1 MPHDISIVIPAY
13 NPAER
18 TFSRVLAAVEPLC
31 AQSDSRVECVIV
43 DNNSNPP
50 LREMRCVREFL
61 RNRANACLVREEAQG
76 LTFARLAGI
85 RATSAPVIVVFD
97 DDNVPSPDYLQVVTR
112 VMQAYPFVGVWG
124 PGSVDVELL
133 DPVPASLQQ
142 RVKAHH
148 GQKRIGS
155 VQYAMVPSTWYD
167 FYPIGMGQVIL
178 RDVAESYRRAVE
190 SGQLSATDRSG
201 GSLASAGDSQIVWQ
215 AINLGLAAGVHPD
228 LKLLHLIPGSRSTI
242 KYLRRLMFGCASSH
256 YRARA
261 QSFPQEAEA
270 LRRSVPSLAR
280 YGIQVSKVLMLSAS
294 RNRLRFLS
302 IDLAELLGEWCGHLS
317 VAGREKHWT
326 FALARRLGL
335 A

>member
-1 MPHDISIVIPAY
+1 MPHDVSIVIPAY

-31 AQSDSRVECVIV
+31 AQSDLRVECVIV

-50 LREMRCVREFL
+50 LREMRSVREFL
-61 RNRANACLVREEAQG
+61 RNRANARVVREEAQG

-85 RATSAPVIVVFD
+85 KATSGPVIVVFD
-97 DDNVPSPDYLQVVTR
+97 DDNVPGPNYLTVVSHLMR
-112 VMQAYPFVGVWG
+112 EYPFVGVWG
-124 PGSVDVELL
+124 PGNVDVELI

-148 GQKRIGS
+148 GQKRSRS
-155 VQYAMVPSTWYD
+155 VQYGLVPAAWYH
-167 FYPIGMGQVIL
+167 FYPIGMGQVIR

-201 GSLASAGDSQIVWQ
+201 GSLSSAGDCQIVWQ
-215 AINLGLAAGVHPD
+215 AINLGLAAGTHPD
-228 LKLLHLIPGSRSTI
+228 LTLLHLIPGSRSTI
-242 KYLRRLMFGCASSH
+242 KYLRRLMFGCAISH

-261 QSFPQEAEA
+261 QSFPEEAEA
-270 LRRSVPSLAR
+270 WRQSVPTLTR
-280 YGIQVSKVLMLSAS
+280 YVIQVSKVLMLSAS

-326 FALARRLGL
+326 FTLAKRLGL

>member
-1 MPHDISIVIPAY
+1 
-13 NPAER
+13 
-18 TFSRVLAAVEPLC
+18 
-31 AQSDSRVECVIV
+31 
-43 DNNSNPP
+43 
-50 LREMRCVREFL
+50 
-61 RNRANACLVREEAQG
+61 
-76 LTFARLAGI
+76 
-85 RATSAPVIVVFD
+85 
-97 DDNVPSPDYLQVVTR
+97 
-112 VMQAYPFVGVWG
+112 
-124 PGSVDVELL
+124 
-133 DPVPASLQQ
+133 
-142 RVKAHH
+142 
-148 GQKRIGS
+148 
-155 VQYAMVPSTWYD
+155 
-167 FYPIGMGQVIL
+167 MGQVIR

-201 GSLASAGDSQIVWQ
+201 GSLSSAGDSQIVWQ
-215 AINLGLAAGVHPD
+215 AINLGLAAGTHPD

-270 LRRSVPSLAR
+270 LRRSVPTLAR

-326 FALARRLGL
+326 FTLAKRLGL

>member
-1 MPHDISIVIPAY
+1 MVHDVAIVIPAY

-18 TFSRVLAAVEPLC
+18 TFARVLAAVAPLC
-31 AQSDSRVECVIV
+31 ADTDLRVECVIV
-43 DNNSNPP
+43 DNRSSPP
-50 LREMRCVREFL
+50 LHEMPCVREFL
-61 RNRANACLVREEAQG
+61 RKLATARVVREEAQG

-85 RATSAPVIVVFD
+85 RATSSPVIVFFD
-97 DDNVPSPDYLQVVTR
+97 DDNVPSPDYLQVVVTLMR
-112 VMQAYPFVGVWG
+112 EYPFVGVWG
-124 PGSVDVELL
+124 PGNVDVELL

-148 GQKRIGS
+148 GQKRSQS
-155 VQYAMVPSTWYD
+155 VLYALVPSVWYD
-167 FYPIGMGQVIL
+167 FYPIGMGQVI
-178 RDVAESYRRAVE
+178 RREVAESYRLAVE
-190 SGQLSATDRSG
+190 SGRLSATDRIG

-215 AINLGLAAGVHPD
+215 AITLGLAAGTHPD

-242 KYLRRLMFGCASSH
+242 RYLRRLMFGCASSQ

-270 LRRSVPSLAR
+270 LRRSVPTLAR

-302 IDLAELLGEWCGHLS
+302 IDLAQLLGEWCGHLS
-317 VAGREKHWT
+317 VAGRESHWT
-326 FALARRLGL
+326 FTLAKRLGL